1 MKRVGIAAFW
11 NNGRMERW
19 KNGVL
24 EYWSDGALEKG
35 EDWNGT
41 AEGFIPL

>member
-41 AEGFIPL
+41 AESFIPL